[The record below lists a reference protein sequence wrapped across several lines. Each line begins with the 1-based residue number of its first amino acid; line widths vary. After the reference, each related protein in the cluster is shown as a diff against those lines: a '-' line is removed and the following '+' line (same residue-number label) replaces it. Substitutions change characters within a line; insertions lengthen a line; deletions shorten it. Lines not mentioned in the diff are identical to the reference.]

1 MENSKKKLI
10 WSWILI
16 ALSILPLIIGIIVS
30 ISSKQML
37 EELEG
42 AAAIFAALFG
52 ALFLVIGLVALIVA
66 ALFNAISLLLMSLAI
81 FKDKRKEA
89 ATLVPFNVSIAL
101 IVVPLIFIIVSLI

>member
-30 ISSKQML
+30 INSKQML

-66 ALFNAISLLLMSLAI
+66 ALLNAISLLLMSLAI
-81 FKDKRKEA
+81 FKDKRKEP

-101 IVVPLIFIIVSLI
+101 IVVPLIFIIVSLV